1 VCFADSQTRCLRE
14 KCGLE
19 VKRNGSSAAPI
30 VTMDPLQSNGLT
42 RSALAKILA
51 ALSLG
56 LALSMAATAAHAQGS
71 LDSWWQSL
79 PWFVNGGNSP
89 NDKRHLNE
97 LQDLRSGSTP
107 LRSEIMI
114 EALEDAIERYQRIVS
129 NGGWQTIPGASVQPG
144 DDAVRVPRLRQRLTI
159 TGELPRGQSDSVAF
173 FDDLADVRAA
183 LRRFQSK
190 NGLGVTG
197 YVDIPTLQALNV
209 PAEVR
214 LLQLRTSLQRLRELT
229 AQNMEHRYILVNVP
243 AFQLEAV
250 ESNQVEQR
258 HRIIAG
264 KPERPTPTVRANIK
278 AINFFPYWRV
288 PESVVT
294 LDVIPRLM
302 QEPDFLRK
310 QQIRVLSGSYN
321 GPEINSDTIDWRQVD
336 ATKLRLRQDQGP
348 LNALGLVRLD
358 MPNDY
363 GVYMHDTPTKEYF
376 DRPVRAISAGC
387 VRVQD
392 VFSLVEWVTRYEPGW
407 EQPGRVRDV
416 LNSGNALDLNLTRPV
431 PVYFAYITAW
441 AEPNGTIQFR
451 PDIYA
456 RDATGERYE
465 LGPAQ
470 PVALAP

>member
-1 VCFADSQTRCLRE
+1 
-14 KCGLE
+14 
-19 VKRNGSSAAPI
+19 
-30 VTMDPLQSNGLT
+30 
-42 RSALAKILA
+42 
-51 ALSLG
+51 
-56 LALSMAATAAHAQGS
+56 MAATAAHAQVS
-71 LDSWWQSL
+71 LDRWWEYL
-79 PWFVNGGNSP
+79 PWFGSSDNSP
-89 NDKRHLNE
+89 NDKRQRNE
-97 LQDLRSGSTP
+97 LEDLRSGSAP

-114 EALEDAIERYQRIVS
+114 EALEDAIGRYQRIVS
-129 NGGWQTIPGASVQPG
+129 NGGWQTIPGASIQPD

-159 TGELPRGQSDSVAF
+159 TGELRRGQSDSVGF

-190 NGLGVTG
+190 NGLRVTG

-214 LLQLRTSLQRLRELT
+214 LVQLRTNLQRLRELT
-229 AQNMEHRYILVNVP
+229 AQTMEDRYILVNVP

-250 ESNQVEQR
+250 ERNQVEQR

-294 LDVIPRLM
+294 LDLIPRLLE
-302 QEPDFLRK
+302 EPDFLRK

-321 GPEINSDTIDWRQVD
+321 GPEINSDTIDWRQAD
-336 ATKLRLRQDQGP
+336 ASKFRFRQDQGP
-348 LNALGLVRLD
+348 LNSLGLVRLD
-358 MPNDY
+358 MPNEY
-363 GVYMHDTPTKEYF
+363 GVYMHDTPTKELF
-376 DRPVRAISAGC
+376 DRPVRAFSAGC
-387 VRVQD
+387 VRVQE

-407 EQPGRVRDV
+407 EQPGRVRDA
-416 LNSGNALDLNLTRPV
+416 LNSGNPFDLNLTRPV
-431 PVYFAYITAW
+431 PVYFTYITAW

-451 PDIYA
+451 PDVYA
-456 RDATGERYE
+456 REGTGERYE
-465 LGPAQ
+465 RGPAL

>member
-1 VCFADSQTRCLRE
+1 MY
-14 KCGLE
+14 
-19 VKRNGSSAAPI
+19 PI
-30 VTMDPLQSNGLT
+30 QSNDVT
-42 RSALAKILA
+42 RGAFAKISATVL
-51 ALSLG
+51 LG
-56 LALSMAATAAHAQGS
+56 LALSMAATAAHAQGT
-71 LDSWWQSL
+71 LDRWWEFL
-79 PWFVNGGNSP
+79 PWLGNAD
-89 NDKRHLNE
+89 NAQNERRRNE
-97 LQDLRSGSTP
+97 LQDLRFGSTP

-129 NGGWQTIPGASVQPG
+129 NGGWQIIPGASIQPG

-159 TGELPRGQSDSVAF
+159 TGELPRRQSDSGGF
-173 FDDLADVRAA
+173 FDGSAEIQAA
-183 LRRFQSK
+183 LRHFQSK
-190 NGLGVTG
+190 NGLRVTG

-214 LLQLRTSLQRLRELT
+214 LVQLRTNLQRLRELT
-229 AQNMEHRYILVNVP
+229 AQDMEHRYILVNVP

-250 ESNQVEQR
+250 ERNEVEQR

-264 KPERPTPTVRANIK
+264 KPARQTPSVRATIK

-310 QQIRVLSGSYN
+310 QQIRVLAGSYN
-321 GPEINSDTIDWRQVD
+321 GPEIDSQNIDWGQAD
-336 ATKLRLRQDQGP
+336 TTKLRFRQDQGP

-358 MPNDY
+358 MPNEY
-363 GVYMHDTPTKEYF
+363 GVYMHDTPTKEFF
-376 DRPVRAISAGC
+376 DRPVRAYSAGC

-392 VFSLVEWVTRYEPGW
+392 VFSLVEWVVRYEPGW
-407 EQPGRVRDV
+407 EQPGRVREALD
-416 LNSGNALDLNLTRPV
+416 SGSAFDLNLTRPV
-431 PVYFAYITAW
+431 PVYFAYLTAW

-456 RDATGERYE
+456 RDATGERHQ
-465 LGPAQ
+465 LGPTP